1 MPAESIIQTTA
12 PEIGVR
18 LGRRSWAVIGL
29 SSALGLFAL
38 GWPLIIPAIGVAP
51 RHATDAPFVF
61 AALLPVVLLL
71 VAALL
76 SEGGLDA
83 RSLAVLGVLSAM
95 NAALRPALGVGTAGI
110 ESVFFLLILGGRA
123 FGPGFGYLLGFTSM
137 FASAL
142 LTAGIGPWLP
152 FQMLCAA
159 WVGLAAGLLPKRV
172 KGKGEIAMLCAA
184 GVVSAYAYGAM
195 MNLWFW
201 PFISGTDGGALGS
214 LDYVAG
220 APLHEN
226 LVRFGWFTL
235 LTSTG
240 GWDTGRAITTALALA
255 LLGRPVLTVL
265 MRASGMGRVVSAQTS
280 APGGATTP
288 AARPPALQGAEG
300 RTAHAS
306 PVHGPSPVPLPSST
320 AADPVGSGPRG

>member
-1 MPAESIIQTTA
+1 MRADTVVVETAA

-18 LGRRSWAVIGL
+18 LGARSWLVIGL

-51 RHATDAPFVF
+51 QHAMDAPFVF
-61 AALLPVVLLL
+61 AALLPVILLL

-95 NAALRPALGVGTAGI
+95 NAALRPALGVGTAGV

-159 WVGLAAGLLPKRV
+159 WVGLAAGLLPRRV
-172 KGKGEIAMLCAA
+172 KGAGEIVMLCVM
-184 GVVSAYAYGAM
+184 GVVAAYAYGAM

-214 LDYVAG
+214 LDYVPG
-220 APLHEN
+220 APLGEN
-226 LVRFGWFTL
+226 LARFGWFTL

-240 GWDTGRAITTALALA
+240 GWDTGRAVTTALALA

-265 MRASGMGRVVSAQTS
+265 RRASGMGRVISPQAVPVSPEAS
-280 APGGATTP
+280 PGPASPSPAPEPAGTGTP
-288 AARPPALQGAEG
+288 AALGGESMVL
-300 RTAHAS
+300 RT
-306 PVHGPSPVPLPSST
+306 P
-320 AADPVGSGPRG
+320 GSGAGS